1 MPSEARS
8 PRDWLETEWQEGQ
21 RLYVLMGNASEANPL
36 QAYYQQESVILPLP
50 IWSGTPYAGWQEVMP
65 YLGELDVNSQ
75 FLDWVDEAPT
85 QDWGWLALSYH
96 EPGRVLEHLRGLTQ
110 VLMPDGAEVF
120 FRHWDGSH
128 LLPIL
133 RHLGDT
139 AGELLPMF
147 DRLLIN
153 GQALHIASKPL
164 PPPREYPWWQVPRAL
179 AMALTAEDPSTLVDN
194 LMQWL
199 LEDHAELYFAIPQ
212 QNLRHKVERFVR
224 RTSITE
230 DNYSGQLLAHLEY
243 EVTP

>member
-1 MPSEARS
+1 
-8 PRDWLETEWQEGQ
+8 
-21 RLYVLMGNASEANPL
+21 
-36 QAYYQQESVILPLP
+36 
-50 IWSGTPYAGWQEVMP
+50 
-65 YLGELDVNSQ
+65 
-75 FLDWVDEAPT
+75 
-85 QDWGWLALSYH
+85 
-96 EPGRVLEHLRGLTQ
+96 
-110 VLMPDGAEVF
+110 
-120 FRHWDGSH
+120 
-128 LLPIL
+128 
-133 RHLGDT
+133 
-139 AGELLPMF
+139 MF

-153 GQALHIASKPL
+153 GQALKVASKPL

-243 EVTP
+243 EATP

>member
-1 MPSEARS
+1 MPSERIS
-8 PRDWLETEWQEGQ
+8 TRDWLEAEWQAGQ
-21 RLYVLMGNASEANPL
+21 RLYVVMGNASEANPL
-36 QAYYQQESVILPLP
+36 QAYYQQESIILPLP

-65 YLGELDVNSQ
+65 YLGELEPDSS
-75 FLDWVDEAPT
+75 FIDWVDEALP
-85 QDWGWLALSYH
+85 QDWGWLALSTH
-96 EPGRVLEHLRGLTQ
+96 EPGLVLEHLRGLTQ

-133 RHLGDT
+133 HHLGDT

-153 GQALHIASKPL
+153 GQALSLTGGPL
-164 PPPREYPWWQVPRAL
+164 PAPHEYPWWQVPRAL
-179 AMALTAEDPSTLVDN
+179 AMALTEEDPSTLVDN

-199 LEDHAELYFAIPQ
+199 LEEHAELYFAIPQ
-212 QNLRHKVERFVR
+212 KNLRHKVERFVR

-243 EVTP
+243 EATP